1 MGLQLITPP
10 AAKPVTLAIAKAHL
24 RIDGTDDDAA
34 IERLISAATAQVQ
47 HLTQRALVTQTW
59 RLTMDAFPCGVIKVP
74 LPPLQAVTAFAYTDT
89 AGVEQPLTGYQADNT
104 CLLGRILPA
113 YGTSWP
119 AARCQPQAVKIDF
132 TAGYDVVPDDIV
144 AALLLI
150 IGHLDQNREAVTVG
164 QAIELPL
171 GVDALLAPYCIPSLP

>member
-10 AAKPVTLAIAKAHL
+10 ASKPVALAVAKAHL
-24 RIDGTDDDAA
+24 RIDGADEDAA
-34 IERLISAATAQVQ
+34 IDRLISAATSQVQ
-47 HLTQRALVTQTW
+47 HITYRALVTQSW
-59 RLTMDAFPCGVIKVP
+59 RLTLDAFPCGVIKVP
-74 LPPLQAVTAFAYTDT
+74 LPPLKAVTAFTYTDIN
-89 AGVEQPLTGYQADNT
+89 GVEQPLAGYQVDNT
-104 CLLGRILPA
+104 GLIGRISPA

-119 AARCQPQAVKIDF
+119 AARCQPQSLKIDF

-150 IGHLDQNREAVTVG
+150 VGHLDQNREAVTVG